1 MNKHSSSWRVERY
14 KTSNWSEY
22 NAALRQRGS
31 LTLWFDPSMQWE
43 AAPNGKHGCQQRFS
57 DKAIET
63 CLLLKVLFRLPLR
76 QTTGL
81 VASLLE
87 LAGLNWDV
95 PDFSTLSRRM
105 KALEVDLPKPA
116 TSGLLHLLIDSTGI
130 KVEGEGEWIRR
141 KHGASRKRIW
151 RKIHI
156 GIDAETLDI
165 RAIEV
170 TTSSVGDAP
179 VLPDLL
185 SQIPKDQE
193 IASVTADGA
202 YDTRGCRDAI
212 AGRGADA
219 IIPPRKNARPWKPDT
234 PGAIERNEALRAIKH
249 LGRALWKKWSA
260 YHRRSLVETKMHCIK
275 LLGEGLMAIDFER
288 QVTEIKTR
296 ALVLNTFTQLGTPTT
311 QRVG

>member
-1 MNKHSSSWRVERY
+1 MNRSSSSWRVERY
-14 KTSNWSEY
+14 KTSNWPEY
-22 NAALRQRGS
+22 NAALCRRGS
-31 LTLWFDPSMQWE
+31 LTIWFDPSMQWE
-43 AAPNGKHGCQQRFS
+43 AEPNGRHGCQQKFS
-57 DKAIET
+57 DCAIQT
-63 CLLLKVLFRLPLR
+63 CLMLKVLFRLPLR

-87 LAGLNWDV
+87 LVGLNWDV
-95 PDFSTLSRRM
+95 PNFSTLSRRM
-105 KALEVDLPKPA
+105 KTLEVDLPKP
-116 TSGLLHLLIDSTGI
+116 TSSDPLHLLIDSTGI

-156 GIDAETLDI
+156 GIDGGALAI

-170 TTSSVGDAP
+170 TNSSVGDAP

-185 SQIPKDQE
+185 GQIPENQE

-212 AGRGADA
+212 ASRGADT
-219 IIPPRKNARPWKPDT
+219 IIPPRRNARAWKPNT
-234 PGAIERNEALRAIKH
+234 SGAIERNEALRSIKH
-249 LGRALWKKWSA
+249 LGRALWKKWSG

-275 LLGEGLMAIDFER
+275 LLGEGIMAIDFDR
-288 QVTEIKTR
+288 QINEIKAR
-296 ALVLNTFTQLGTPTT
+296 AVVLNTFTQLGTPNT
-311 QRVG
+311 QRVR

>member
-1 MNKHSSSWRVERY
+1 MNKSSSSWRVERY
-14 KTSNWSEY
+14 KTSNWSGY

-31 LTLWFDPSMQWE
+31 LTIWFDPSMQWE
-43 AAPNGKHGCQQRFS
+43 AEPSGKPGRQQRFS
-57 DKAIET
+57 DGAIQT
-63 CLLLKVLFRLPLR
+63 CLMLKILFRLPLR

-87 LAGLNWDV
+87 LAGLSWDV

-105 KALEVDLPKPA
+105 KTLDVALPKPA
-116 TSGLLHLLIDSTGI
+116 GSGPLHLLIDSTGI

-156 GIDAETLDI
+156 GIDARSLAI

-170 TTSSVGDAP
+170 TKSSVGDGP

-185 SQIPKDQE
+185 GQIPEDQE

-202 YDTRGCRDAI
+202 YDTRCCRDSI
-212 AGRGADA
+212 AERSADA
-219 IIPPRKNARPWKPDT
+219 IIPPRRNARPWKPDT
-234 PGAIERNEALRAIKH
+234 HGAIERNEALRAIKH
-249 LGRALWKKWSA
+249 LGRALWKKWSG

-275 LLGEGLMAIDFER
+275 LLGEGLMAIDFDR
-288 QVTEIKTR
+288 QITEIKTR
-296 ALVLNTFTQLGTPTT
+296 AALLNTFTQLGTPAT

>member
-1 MNKHSSSWRVERY
+1 MISSSWRVERY
-14 KTSNWSEY
+14 KTSNWAEY

-31 LTLWFDPSMQWE
+31 LTIWFDPSMNWE
-43 AAPNGKHGCQQRFS
+43 AVPNGKRGRQQHFS
-57 DKAIET
+57 DSAIQT
-63 CLLLKVLFRLPLR
+63 CLMLKVLFRLPLR

-87 LAGLNWDV
+87 LGGLDWDV

-105 KALEVDLPKPA
+105 KALEIDLPKPA
-116 TSGLLHLLIDSTGI
+116 GSGPLHLLIDSTGI

-170 TTSSVGDAP
+170 TASGVGDAP

-185 SQIPKDQE
+185 NQIPEGQE
-193 IASVTADGA
+193 ITFVTADGA

-212 AGRGADA
+212 AAMGADA
-219 IIPPRKNARPWKPDT
+219 IIPPRRNARPWKPDT
-234 PGAIERNEALRAIKH
+234 PGARERNEALRAIKH
-249 LGRALWKKWSA
+249 LGRALWKRWSG
-260 YHRRSLVETKMHCIK
+260 YHRRSLVETKMRCIK
-275 LLGEGLMAIDFER
+275 LLGEGIMAIDFDR
-288 QVTEIKTR
+288 QVAEIKAR
-296 ALVLNTFTQLGTPTT
+296 AVVLNTFTQLGTPTT
-311 QRVG
+311 QRLR